1 MCISHRCAR
10 DCSTRHTNLGKYI
23 LFFLLCTRPK
33 CVCLCRALCMFVHDT
48 RSNLLACP
56 QTCRVQYWLKMSSSL
71 LAFSFSRSNKI
82 YTQFYDY
89 FDILLWSS
97 SSYSTISLHP
107 VWVLYVFC
115 VPDTFSFYYYYYD
128 CSHEYN

>member
-1 MCISHRCAR
+1 MRAR
-10 DCSTRHTNLGKYI
+10 LLDSSYQSWKIHPIFLIMYSAEVCVFMPRVVYVCSRHTVQSTSMSLDMPCTI
-23 LFFLLCTRPK
+23 LVTNVELFARN
-33 CVCLCRALCMFVHDT
+33 
-48 RSNLLACP
+48 RSH
-56 QTCRVQYWLKMSSSL
+56 
-71 LAFSFSRSNKI
+71 SNKI